1 MATVTVFASL
11 AGVTVQKPAIRR
23 CFVIPTIPSGIF
35 FLVKGN
41 PMRIE
46 IIIIEMEGFR
56 IASILIDFLCI
67 CLHLA
72 GEEAEIGICFFFFII

>member
-1 MATVTVFASL
+1 
-11 AGVTVQKPAIRR
+11 
-23 CFVIPTIPSGIF
+23 
-35 FLVKGN
+35 
-41 PMRIE
+41 MRIE

-72 GEEAEIGICFFFFII
+72 GEAEIGICFFFFIIFLIIRLIDRLSSLLRALDIACLIGIAEGFLC